1 MTLAKDQ
8 PGNPVK
14 LAGQSQLR
22 QHPVNSVWLFV
33 DILQEQDLT
42 LSIDFV
48 WGTHCGRNQCQ
59 VSSCQSPAGLS
70 GSDRTQWV
78 RRAKCIRF
86 SWICHHTR
94 GTGIKQRLSEMFLRI
109 VCKTR
114 QENRTVKSDE
124 SCMLVNGKMHCR
136 DVAIPYE
143 DLRVLSDKFII
154 DAVQNVFG
162 AISTSNCNHRLH
174 FRIAKHRMKIIQT
187 FLN

>member
-48 WGTHCGRNQCQ
+48 WGTHCGRTQCQ
-59 VSSCQSPAGLS
+59 VPSCQSPAGLS

-86 SWICHHTR
+86 SWICHHTG
-94 GTGIKQRLSEMFLRI
+94 GTGVKQRLSEMFLRI
-109 VCKTR
+109 ICKTGE
-114 QENRTVKSDE
+114 ENRAVKSDE
-124 SCMLVNGKMHCR
+124 AGMHVNGKRHCR
-136 DVAIPYE
+136 NGAIPYE
-143 DLRVLSDKFII
+143 DLRGRSNKIVI
-154 DAVQNVFG
+154 DGDQEMFRAVATPN
-162 AISTSNCNHRLH
+162 
-174 FRIAKHRMKIIQT
+174 
-187 FLN
+187 